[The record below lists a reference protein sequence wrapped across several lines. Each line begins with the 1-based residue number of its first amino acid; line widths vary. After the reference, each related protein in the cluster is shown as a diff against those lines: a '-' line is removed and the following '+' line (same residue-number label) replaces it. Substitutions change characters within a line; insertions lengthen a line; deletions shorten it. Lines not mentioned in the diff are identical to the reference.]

1 MTATGGH
8 RPLFIRDITSA
19 WQLTK
24 NQNDASRSSS
34 QGKPERVRINGVIVL
49 DKYDSK
55 TGERRIWVDDSTDTI
70 CVVLNPRLCR
80 RPDAKQLRMSVSVT
94 LFGTVDRLSLE
105 KLLVVRCGGFHIEHD
120 LNMEIYHWIRALAV
134 NGGEEDATTLMP
146 PITIDNDRT
155 TAFEPPLRDKEIEP
169 HKQQPSFNRLFQGQ
183 HQSLLSQPS
192 PTRGPTTHLL
202 QSQLSITDDDL
213 FNDFGDSDQWNW
225 SPDHAVASSTPITR
239 VQNTT
244 KTNDKGSPLRAQL
257 YPADGKQL
265 NEDYDSFGFDS
276 SFDAA
281 DLDALEKDAI
291 QTRNSKRPF
300 DAID

>member
-1 MTATGGH
+1 M
-8 RPLFIRDITSA
+8 RRVS
-19 WQLTK
+19 K
-24 NQNDASRSSS
+24 K
-34 QGKPERVRINGVIVL
+34 GKG
-49 DKYDSK
+49 S
-55 TGERRIWVDDSTDTI
+55 
-70 CVVLNPRLCR
+70 
-80 RPDAKQLRMSVSVT
+80 
-94 LFGTVDRLSLE
+94 
-105 KLLVVRCGGFHIEHD
+105 CGGNGSSTIPRFNLQILLLLPYTLYRFHIEHD

-155 TAFEPPLRDKEIEP
+155 TAFEPPLRDKEIEH